1 MNIEDIK
8 DDYVKLVY
16 DAMRNVSKE
25 FFEIEIA
32 KGIEEKRRERVY
44 CYELY
49 HQIRSLQEKNN
60 LNDFTV
66 NAEIDKRGHSIITEN
81 FNPDIVIHQQGDMV
95 NYIVVEVK
103 VTLNA
108 EGIAKDFNTIITML
122 EKYKYQY
129 GIFILTGSSLQDFK
143 HYFINNVLNRLE
155 KNQVN
160 SQGGKIY
167 ILVKEKHQSNVE
179 VSTLK
184 ELCEEDKC
192 QD

>member
-8 DDYVKLVY
+8 DDFVKLVY

-32 KGIEEKRRERVY
+32 EDVKEKRRERVY

-49 HQIRSLQEKNN
+49 HQIRSLQEKKH
-60 LNDFTV
+60 LKDFTV

-81 FNPDIVIHQQGDMV
+81 FNPDIVIHQQGNIS
-95 NYIVVEVK
+95 NYIVIEVK
-103 VTLNA
+103 VALDA
-108 EGIAKDFNTIITML
+108 DGIVKDFHTIIAML
-122 EKYKYQY
+122 KKYYYQY
-129 GIFILTGSSLQDFK
+129 GIFILTGSSLKDFK

>member
-1 MNIEDIK
+1 
-8 DDYVKLVY
+8 
-16 DAMRNVSKE
+16 
-25 FFEIEIA
+25 
-32 KGIEEKRRERVY
+32 
-44 CYELY
+44 
-49 HQIRSLQEKNN
+49 
-60 LNDFTV
+60 
-66 NAEIDKRGHSIITEN
+66 
-81 FNPDIVIHQQGDMV
+81 
-95 NYIVVEVK
+95 
-103 VTLNA
+103 
-108 EGIAKDFNTIITML
+108 ML
-122 EKYKYQY
+122 KKYYYQY

>member
-8 DDYVKLVY
+8 DDFVKLVY

-32 KGIEEKRRERVY
+32 EDVKEKRRERVY

-81 FNPDIVIHQQGDMV
+81 FN
-95 NYIVVEVK
+95 
-103 VTLNA
+103 
-108 EGIAKDFNTIITML
+108 DF
-122 EKYKYQY
+122 
-129 GIFILTGSSLQDFK
+129 
-143 HYFINNVLNRLE
+143 
-155 KNQVN
+155 
-160 SQGGKIY
+160 
-167 ILVKEKHQSNVE
+167 
-179 VSTLK
+179 
-184 ELCEEDKC
+184 
-192 QD
+192 

>member
-1 MNIEDIK
+1 
-8 DDYVKLVY
+8 
-16 DAMRNVSKE
+16 MRNVSKE

-32 KGIEEKRRERVY
+32 EDVKEKRRERVY

-122 EKYKYQY
+122 KKYYYQY
-129 GIFILTGSSLQDFK
+129 GIFILTGSSLERFK
-143 HYFINNVLNRLE
+143 KYFKENVFANC
-155 KNQVN
+155 N
-160 SQGGKIY
+160 SNLQ
-167 ILVKEKHQSNVE
+167 
-179 VSTLK
+179 
-184 ELCEEDKC
+184 
-192 QD
+192 

>member
-32 KGIEEKRRERVY
+32 EDVKEKRRERVY

-49 HQIRSLQEKNN
+49 HQIRSLQEKKH
-60 LNDFTV
+60 LKDFTV

-129 GIFILTGSSLQDFK
+129 GIFILTGSSLERFK
-143 HYFINNVLNRLE
+143 KIFKENVFNRLE
-155 KNQVN
+155 KNQIK
-160 SQGGKIY
+160 SQAEKIY
-167 ILVKEKHQSNVE
+167 ILVKEKYQSNVE

-184 ELCEEDKC
+184 ELCEVDKC

>member
-8 DDYVKLVY
+8 DDFVKLVY

>member
-1 MNIEDIK
+1 
-8 DDYVKLVY
+8 
-16 DAMRNVSKE
+16 
-25 FFEIEIA
+25 
-32 KGIEEKRRERVY
+32 
-44 CYELY
+44 
-49 HQIRSLQEKNN
+49 
-60 LNDFTV
+60 
-66 NAEIDKRGHSIITEN
+66 
-81 FNPDIVIHQQGDMV
+81 MV